1 MSEFRLY
8 NTLTRTA
15 EPFAPANG
23 PTVLMYTCGPTVYN
37 PAHLGNFRT
46 FLFEDLL
53 RRTLRLH
60 GWQVR
65 QVMNLTDVDDKIITR
80 ASQTGRTITEVT
92 SPIVDIFHA
101 DRKYLRIEDAEV
113 YPRATET
120 IPEMIALVKTLMAAG
135 VAYLAEDG
143 SVYFAI
149 DRFPQY
155 GRLSRLDTREIKSG
169 ARVSQDDYSK
179 ENAQDF
185 ALWKAAK
192 PEDEASGAAWDSP
205 WGRGRPGWHLEC
217 SAMSMKYLGET
228 LDLHCG
234 GVDLIF
240 PHHEDEIAQ
249 SEAATGKTFS
259 RVWCHGEFLLTDGAK
274 MAKRVGNVST
284 VKDLREQGVS
294 AAAVRHF
301 VYSTHYRKQ
310 LNLSGVALEA
320 SMEAVRRIGEFAAR
334 LEEAKGAT
342 VELAAAADE
351 AEAAVKAALFDD
363 LNAPEAMGAL
373 FTFIGRGNA
382 ELDKRGSDPTSLRR
396 AREVFR
402 MIDGVLD
409 VRPDIAR
416 LTLQADAA
424 VWTRIWSGGT
434 GPLRIES
441 LAADQREL
449 LEWGEG
455 QLRSRQAARR
465 DRQFAEADRI
475 RGVLEE
481 RGFVVKDAPGGV
493 VLERFS

>member
-8 NTLTRTA
+8 NTLTRTT

-23 PTVLMYTCGPTVYN
+23 NTVLMYTCGPTVYN

-53 RRTLRLH
+53 RRTLRLR
-60 GWQVR
+60 GWRVR
-65 QVMNLTDVDDKIITR
+65 QVMNLTDVDDKIIAR

-113 YPRATET
+113 YPKATET
-120 IPEMIALVKTLMAAG
+120 IPEMIQLVETLMAKG

-301 VYSTHYRKQ
+301 VFSTHYRKQ

-320 SMEAVRRIGEFAAR
+320 SMEAVRRVGEFAAR
-334 LEEAKGAT
+334 LEEATGGT
-342 VELAAAADE
+342 PELAEVAAQ
-351 AEAAVKAALFDD
+351 AEEAVKAALFDD

-373 FTFIGRGNA
+373 FTFITRGNA
-382 ELDKRGSDPTSLRR
+382 ELDRRGTDPAAVER
-396 AREVFR
+396 ARKAFAL
-402 MIDGVLD
+402 IDGVLD
-409 VRPDIAR
+409 VRPRVAR
-416 LTLQADAA
+416 LTLQADSAI
-424 VWTRIWSGGT
+424 WTRLGSNGAGQVDVS
-434 GPLRIES
+434 S
-441 LAADQREL
+441 LPAEEREL
-449 LEWGEG
+449 LEWGAG
-455 QLRSRQAARR
+455 QLRARQLARR
-465 DRQFAEADRI
+465 ERQFAEADRI
-475 RGVLEE
+475 RGALEE

-493 VLERFS
+493 IMERFS